1 MRLRSKWLPFR
12 DAAEDLALELEDR
25 AEMLD
30 DKGIRGEVAGD
41 DELIRDL
48 ESIEEEEESIDDDL
62 GRSLM
67 APSIFDNPNSLRS
80 DAETGEL
87 LGARPEATRFD
98 DPLAMGATG
107 PRRDVTPLSVIVPP
121 ENQPSQRDLLEGAR
135 RDQPNPG

>member
-1 MRLRSKWLPFR
+1 MTTNSSEILNPSKKKR
-12 DAAEDLALELEDR
+12 N
-25 AEMLD
+25 
-30 DKGIRGEVAGD
+30 
-41 DELIRDL
+41 
-48 ESIEEEEESIDDDL
+48 IDDDL
-62 GRSLM
+62 GRSMM

-121 ENQPSQRDLLEGAR
+121 ENQVLREICWKEQAGPTEPWIGDSF
-135 RDQPNPG
+135 